1 MKDTKVLVM
10 EDEQPLIEAISTKLK
25 KMGFQVVSARSVE
38 QGLNLLKDEVS
49 VDIIWLD
56 HYLFGKEDG
65 IDFVAEIK
73 KNDKWKN
80 IPIFV
85 VSNTASPDKVKHY
98 LHLGVDKYYVK
109 AEHRLD
115 EIITEIT
122 KCCGKSE

>member
-1 MKDTKVLVM
+1 MSDTKVLVM

-25 KMGFQVVSARSVE
+25 TTGFQVVSARSVE
-38 QGLNLLKDEVS
+38 QGLNLLKDKVE

-65 IDFVAEIK
+65 LDFVAQIK
-73 KNDKWKN
+73 KSDEWKN

-98 LHLGVDKYYVK
+98 MQLGVDKYYIK

-115 EIITEIT
+115 EIISEIT
-122 KCCGKSE
+122 KCCNKSE